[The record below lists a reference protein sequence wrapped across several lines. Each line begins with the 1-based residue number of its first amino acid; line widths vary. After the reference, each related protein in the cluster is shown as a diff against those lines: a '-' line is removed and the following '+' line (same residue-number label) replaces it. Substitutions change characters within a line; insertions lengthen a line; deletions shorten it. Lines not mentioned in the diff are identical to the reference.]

1 MVWSL
6 FFCNYGKLDDIIMLK
21 HVILLAGSL
30 IEISFRICV
39 GLSECWMLSAS
50 LRLVFLWV
58 FSSLRYYRRISSI
71 SSLLFSSLCMPSLPV
86 IPVVL
91 RPLVLVF
98 RKWLSWKF
106 TIILSDRHYFPL
118 HLKICQSTCMRWQ
131 FVQICSGAYT
141 NSSCRKTRQ
150 CTSAPSGSAH
160 IWVFRSKQG
169 LCRVLL
175 TCKHHCRFCT

>member
-1 MVWSL
+1 MCRTLRVLNAVRQFEIGIPLSIQQFKVLAENL
-6 FFCNYGKLDDIIMLK
+6 FHLK
-21 HVILLAGSL
+21 
-30 IEISFRICV
+30 
-39 GLSECWMLSAS
+39 SA
-50 LRLVFLWV
+50 F
-58 FSSLRYYRRISSI
+58 F
-71 SSLLFSSLCMPSLPV
+71 SLCMPSLPV
-86 IPVVL
+86 IPVAL
-91 RPLVLVF
+91 RSLVLVF
-98 RKWLSWKF
+98 RKWPSWKF